1 MNFDITWIIAII
13 SITGSFFNI
22 KKKATCFYFWIVCEI
37 MCLVIDLK
45 NAQHGRAFLDLFCL
59 GMNIYGIIAWFRS
72 NKNIKKEILKSD
84 NN

>member
-1 MNFDITWIIAII
+1 
-13 SITGSFFNI
+13 
-22 KKKATCFYFWIVCEI
+22 

-59 GMNIYGIIAWFRS
+59 GMNIYGIIAWSRS